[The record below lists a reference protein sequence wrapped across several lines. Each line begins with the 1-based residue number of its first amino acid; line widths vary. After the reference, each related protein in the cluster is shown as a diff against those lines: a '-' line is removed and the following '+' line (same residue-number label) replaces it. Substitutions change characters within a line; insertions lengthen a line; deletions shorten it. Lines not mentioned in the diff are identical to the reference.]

1 MFIFKRCDIY
11 YLDYFDEI
19 ENRNR
24 RISTKARY
32 KPEALKF
39 LTKFSKELRHKPKLE
54 YISLADFKSEYLQFL
69 EQAHTTSYLADVKT
83 SFRVLIKNVGNIPLA
98 KLNNRTL
105 EKMLLELFSKSKYG
119 AAHHYKNL
127 RASFNKAIDW
137 NYITESPMKSVK
149 LPKIPKSLPA
159 FINSIEL
166 NAIVQ
171 NTKNRDL
178 QDKIS

>member
-1 MFIFKRCDIY
+1 MGQVK
-11 YLDYFDEI
+11 YL
-19 ENRNR
+19 
-24 RISTKARY
+24 RY
-32 KPEALKF
+32 
-39 LTKFSKELRHKPKLE
+39 
-54 YISLADFKSEYLQFL
+54 L
-69 EQAHTTSYLADVKT
+69 EQAHTSSYLADVKT

-159 FINSIEL
+159 FINRVEL
-166 NAIVQ
+166 NTIVH
-171 NTKNRDL
+171 TW
-178 QDKIS
+178 